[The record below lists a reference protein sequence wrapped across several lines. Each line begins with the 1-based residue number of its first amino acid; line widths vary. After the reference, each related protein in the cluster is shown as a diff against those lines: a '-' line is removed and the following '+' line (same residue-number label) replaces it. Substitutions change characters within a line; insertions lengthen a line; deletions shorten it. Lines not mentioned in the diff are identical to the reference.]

1 MTTDTEQPVQETLD
15 IGSDTSAILQASI
28 EPMRVPALMAVV
40 VGGTVL
46 LVIFTAALVSW
57 MRRRP
62 VMTPQ

>member
-1 MTTDTEQPVQETLD
+1 MTTNSEQPVEETLD

-28 EPMRVPALMAVV
+28 EPMRVPALLAGAI
-40 VGGTVL
+40 GGTVL

-57 MRRRP
+57 VRRRP